1 MTARSDVESQRGV
14 ICELTS
20 EIEAGVSRVQHL
32 VESEPLSEADGKV
45 HRLTRVIPLF
55 RSENARARG
64 MDPRSIKA
72 FTAATPEII
81 PPADLRTPFHAPD
94 SLPAFVGKYEELRAS
109 FASLEREREAAT
121 EVAA

>member
-1 MTARSDVESQRGV
+1 
-14 ICELTS
+14 
-20 EIEAGVSRVQHL
+20 
-32 VESEPLSEADGKV
+32 
-45 HRLTRVIPLF
+45 
-55 RSENARARG
+55 

-72 FTAATPEII
+72 FTTATPEII
-81 PPADLRTPFHAPD
+81 PPADLRTPFRAPD